1 MQTVV
6 EVQDLRKVYGD
17 VVAVD
22 GISFDVYAGEIFGM
36 VGPNGA
42 GKTTTIECVE
52 GLRKPTAG
60 TLHTLGLNPQGE
72 RRALMERIGVQL
84 QESALPNRL
93 KAGEALDLFATFYE
107 RPLPPAD
114 RDALLER
121 LGLAGKRGR
130 PFAKLSGGEKQRL
143 FIGLALVH
151 DPELVFLDELTT
163 GLDPHARRDM
173 WDLVRDVRNRGKAVF
188 LTTHYMEEAE
198 RLCDRVAIIDQ
209 GHIVELD
216 TPENLIRSLGAE
228 EQILFVADAVA
239 PADMDFLRGLPVV
252 TRLEQA
258 GGRWVVYGQGD
269 RFVGNVVT
277 ALEDHRIP
285 FRDLRTR
292 QPTLEDVFL
301 ALTGRQMEGNSRTHE
316 LSDRVS

>member
-1 MQTVV
+1 MQVV
-6 EVQDLRKVYGD
+6 EVESLRKVYGD

-22 GISFDVYAGEIFGM
+22 GISFEVHKGEIFGM

-52 GLRKPTAG
+52 GLRRPTAG
-60 TLHTLGLNPQGE
+60 SVRTLGLNPQRD

-93 KAGEALDLFATFYE
+93 KTGEALELFATFYE
-107 RPLPPAD
+107 RALPAAD

-121 LGLAGKRGR
+121 LGLAEKRDR

-143 FIGLALVH
+143 FIALALVH
-151 DPELVFLDELTT
+151 DPELIFLDELTT

-173 WDLVRDVRNRGKAVF
+173 WDLVRDIRNQGKTVF

-198 RLCDRVAIIDQ
+198 RLCDRVAIIDE
-209 GHIVELD
+209 GRIVELD

-228 EQILFVADAVA
+228 EQILFVADGVA
-239 PADMDFLRGLPVV
+239 LADMNFLQDLPVV
-252 TRLEQA
+252 TRLEPA
-258 GGRWVVYGQGD
+258 GERWVVYGRGD
-269 RFVGNVVT
+269 RFVGSVVT

-301 ALTGRQMEGNSRTHE
+301 ARTGRRMNGNSRN
-316 LSDRVS
+316 